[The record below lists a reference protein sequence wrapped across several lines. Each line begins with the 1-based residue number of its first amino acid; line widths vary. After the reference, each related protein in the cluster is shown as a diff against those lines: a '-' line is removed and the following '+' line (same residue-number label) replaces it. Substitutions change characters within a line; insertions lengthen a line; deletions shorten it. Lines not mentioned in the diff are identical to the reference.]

1 LPAKDRYHD
10 TVKHALVKDS
20 WTITGEHVKIGIENR
35 ALYID
40 IEATSA
46 SAHMVVLIE
55 VKELEDVLSPIEA
68 LAHAYGKYALYRLA
82 LDDAG
87 RDINL
92 YLAVT
97 QAAYQGI
104 LSEKI
109 GKLAIAN
116 AQIALMIF
124 DPEREEIVEWIP

>member
-10 TVKHALVKDS
+10 TVKRALIKDG

-40 IEATSA
+40 IQAVSTSA
-46 SAHMVVLIE
+46 GIVVLIE
-55 VKELEDVLSPIEA
+55 VKELDDVLSPIEA
-68 LAHAYGKYALYRLA
+68 LANAYGKYALYRLA
-82 LDDAG
+82 LDDTGNA
-87 RDINL
+87 IPL

-104 LSEKI
+104 LTERI
-109 GKLAIAN
+109 GKLAVGGAK
-116 AQIALMIF
+116 IALMVF
-124 DPEREEIVEWIP
+124 DPAREEIVEWIP

>member
-1 LPAKDRYHD
+1 MPAKDRYHD
-10 TVKHALVKDS
+10 TIKRALAKDG

-40 IEATSA
+40 IQAVGA
-46 SAHMVVLIE
+46 SIGLVVLIE

-68 LAHAYGKYALYRLA
+68 LANAYGKYGLYRLA
-82 LDDAG
+82 LDHAG
-87 RDINL
+87 SDIPL

-109 GKLAIAN
+109 GKLAIGGAH
-116 AQIALMIF
+116 IALMVF
-124 DPEREEIVEWIP
+124 DPEREEMVEWIP